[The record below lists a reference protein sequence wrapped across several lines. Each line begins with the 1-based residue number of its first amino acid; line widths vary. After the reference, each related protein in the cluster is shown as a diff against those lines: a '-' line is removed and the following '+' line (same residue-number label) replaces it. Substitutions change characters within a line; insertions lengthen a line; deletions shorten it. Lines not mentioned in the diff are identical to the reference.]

1 MLDTSTLLL
10 GQRGRPGQAFDG
22 QSGRM
27 GERGLVGQPGLRGYP
42 GLRGVPGVCL
52 TSGCALL
59 NATANGPP
67 QQLHEPTTQRAPQ
80 RVPQRATTRFRGRQ

>member
-1 MLDTSTLLL
+1 MLGTVTILL

-22 QSGRM
+22 QPGRM
-27 GERGLVGQPGLRGYP
+27 GERGLVGKPGFRGYP
-42 GLRGVPGVCL
+42 GLLGVPGVCL

-67 QQLHEPTTQRAPQ
+67 QQLNEAITRRAPQ
-80 RVPQRATTRFRGRQ
+80 RVPQRATTNFRGRQ